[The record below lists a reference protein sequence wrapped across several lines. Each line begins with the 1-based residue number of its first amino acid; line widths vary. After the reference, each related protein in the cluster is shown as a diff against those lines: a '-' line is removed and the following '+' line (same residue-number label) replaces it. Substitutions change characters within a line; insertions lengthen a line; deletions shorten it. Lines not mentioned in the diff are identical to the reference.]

1 MAEAM
6 GAADLALLL
15 AGAVIA
21 GFVQGLSGFGFS
33 MVAMTVWVWGL
44 SPQLAAVMGVFGSLT
59 GQLVAAFTVRRSLA
73 VATLAPFIAGGLLGI
88 PIGVWLLPRLDA
100 ALFKLV
106 LGALLVTCCPA
117 MLLSSRLPRVVPA
130 GAGAA
135 RLGDGL
141 AGAAGGVMG
150 GLGGFTGVIP
160 TLWCTLRGFDKAGQ
174 RSVIQN
180 FNLATLA
187 VTMAAYAASGA
198 VTRPMWPLL
207 PLVAASIVL
216 PSLLGARLYRGLGEA
231 SFRRLVLGLLTA
243 AGAAMLITALPTVLA

>member
-1 MAEAM
+1 MSTAE
-6 GAADLALLL
+6 LALLL

-59 GQLVAAFTVRRSLA
+59 GQVVGAFAVRRSLA
-73 VATLAPFIAGGLLGI
+73 WGTLAPFVAGGLVGM

-100 ALFKLV
+100 TLFKLM
-106 LGALLVTCCPA
+106 LGTLLVVCCPA
-117 MLLSSRLPRVVPA
+117 MLWSRRLPRIGPH
-130 GAGAA
+130 GAGASHW
-135 RLGDGL
+135 GDSL
-141 AGAAGGVMG
+141 AGAAGGLMG
-150 GLGGFTGVIP
+150 GLGGFTGVVP
-160 TLWCTLRGFDKAGQ
+160 TLWCTLRGFAKADQ
-174 RSVIQN
+174 RSVVQN

-187 VTMAAYAASGA
+187 ATMAAYVATGA

-216 PSLLGARLYRGLGEA
+216 PSLLGARVYRGLGETG
-231 SFRRLVLGLLTA
+231 FRRLVLGLLTA
-243 AGAAMLITALPTVLA
+243 AGALMLATALPRVLR

>member
-1 MAEAM
+1 MSPAE
-6 GAADLALLL
+6 LTLLI

-21 GFVQGLSGFGFS
+21 GFVQGISGFGFS

-59 GQLVAAFTVRRSLA
+59 GQLVAAFSVRRRLA
-73 VATLAPFIAGGLLGI
+73 WGTLAPFIAGGLVGMPL
-88 PIGVWLLPRLDA
+88 GVWLLPRLDA

-106 LGALLVTCCPA
+106 LGTLLVICCPA
-117 MLLSSRLPRVVPA
+117 MLMASRLPRVSPGSA
-130 GAGAA
+130 RAA
-135 RLGDGL
+135 RVGDGL

-160 TLWCTLRGFDKAGQ
+160 TLWCTLRGFDKDGQ

-187 VTMAAYAASGA
+187 ATMAAYVAGGA
-198 VTRPMWPLL
+198 VTRSMWPLM
-207 PLVAASIVL
+207 PIVAASIVL
-216 PSLLGARLYRGLGEA
+216 PSLLGARVYRGLGDTG
-231 SFRRLVLGLLTA
+231 FRRLVLGLLTA
-243 AGAAMLITALPTVLA
+243 AGALMLATAVPSLLR